1 MMVSY
6 EGQCHL
12 IFWRNEKPVT
22 KASSKHFLKPYKKN
36 FILKDK
42 QNEVHPAHLKIK
54 GDLACY
60 IVSIVTTYLMVPV
73 KVSFS
78 PVTGRVFTCVR
89 IK

>member
-54 GDLACY
+54 GDLLHCFY
-60 IVSIVTTYLMVPV
+60 SNYLSHGTSQ
-73 KVSFS
+73 SFFLTRDWKS
-78 PVTGRVFTCVR
+78 FYMRAY
-89 IK
+89 